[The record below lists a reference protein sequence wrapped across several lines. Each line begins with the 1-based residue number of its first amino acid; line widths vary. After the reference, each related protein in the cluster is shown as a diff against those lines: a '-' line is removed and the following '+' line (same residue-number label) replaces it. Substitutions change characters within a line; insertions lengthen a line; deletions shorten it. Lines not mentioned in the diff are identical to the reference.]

1 MGDVFAIARAI
12 EPPDV
17 RPYAD
22 LRRHRPLTGTAGV
35 LLFLCMFMPA
45 LKGCGDST
53 VVPLELPPFLPPYL
67 YGLVFAFAALAR
79 SQRGVMAS
87 VVALRVMATL
97 VTCAGFVVFLI
108 APEVGIVELFLGIVL
123 VAAVGGRGYAEQRV
137 ALTALIMGAVC
148 TLWFSMWSFTEG
160 ALLGVHLSLLS
171 SISLLV
177 GAAVWY
183 VELLRRR
190 ASTMPVAIAV
200 SSWNEG
206 NVGSAGFDHRVG
218 RDGSIH
224 HGM

>member
-1 MGDVFAIARAI
+1 MGDVFPIARAV

-22 LRRHRPLTGTAGV
+22 LCRHRPLTGTAGI
-35 LLFLCMFMPA
+35 LLFICMFMPA
-45 LKGCGDST
+45 LRGCGDTT

-67 YGLVFAFAALAR
+67 YGFVFAFAALAR

-108 APEVGIVELFLGIVL
+108 APTVGIVELSVGVVL
-123 VAAVGGRGYAEQRV
+123 IAAVGGRGYAEQRI

-148 TLWFSMWSFTEG
+148 TLWFAMWSLTSS
-160 ALLGVHLSLLS
+160 ALLGVHLSLAS
-171 SISLLV
+171 SVALLV
-177 GAAVWY
+177 GGGVWY
-183 VELLRRR
+183 VELVRRR
-190 ASTMPVAIAV
+190 ASTVPVAIAV

-206 NVGSAGFDHRVG
+206 IVGIAGFDHRDHRAG
-218 RDGSIH
+218 CIRS
-224 HGM
+224 GM

>member
-22 LRRHRPLTGTAGV
+22 LRRHRPLTGTAGL

-45 LKGCGDST
+45 LKGCGEST

-67 YGLVFAFAALAR
+67 YGLVFACAALAR
-79 SQRGVMAS
+79 SQRGVMTS
-87 VVALRVMATL
+87 VVALRVVATL

-108 APEVGIVELFLGIVL
+108 APAVGIVELFLGVVL
-123 VAAVGGRGYAEQRV
+123 IAAVGGRGYAEQRV
-137 ALTALIMGAVC
+137 ALTSLIMGAVC
-148 TLWFSMWSFTEG
+148 TLWFAMWSLTEG

-171 SISLLV
+171 SIGLLA
-177 GAAVWY
+177 GGAVWY
-183 VELLRRR
+183 VELWRRR
-190 ASTMPVAIAV
+190 ASTVPVAIAV
-200 SSWNEG
+200 SSRNEG
-206 NVGSAGFDHRVG
+206 IGFDHRVH